1 MSESTC
7 LLPPDIDLSPQEE
20 VAILARLGMN
30 QIDSAGPYAIYI
42 SADDRRILLHFEHQW
57 DRPFND
63 LAIELA
69 RHGFTRTE
77 VEAARES
84 LYTDH

>member
-1 MSESTC
+1 MQ
-7 LLPPDIDLSPQEE
+7 PDPTLSPQEE
-20 VAILARLGMN
+20 AAILERLGMN
-30 QIDSAGPYAIYI
+30 QIERVGPYAIYI
-42 SADDRRILLHFEHQW
+42 ASDDRRILFEFEHQW

-63 LAIELA
+63 LVVELA